1 MRKLLSGNEAIAR
14 GAYESGVRVASAY
27 PGTPSTEILETIA
40 SEFPEIYAE
49 WAPNEK
55 VALEVGIGCS
65 FAGGR
70 ALVAMKHVGV
80 NVASDPL
87 FTLSYTGVRGGLV
100 LTNADDPGMHSSQN
114 EQDSRNYARFAKIP
128 MLAPSD
134 SQEAKDFVIQAFE
147 ISEQFDTPVMLLSMT
162 RISHSKSLV
171 DIRVGSPTAR
181 TRIRRRRDDRAFR
194 WEIAPPSG
202 FIKEPKKFVMIPAHG
217 RMRHAI
223 VEQRLEKLRVYSNES
238 PLQKMEMR
246 DAEKAGERGGEGAR
260 EDKEPSISEFLAV
273 GDPTFVSPRTRRN
286 EIGIITSG
294 ISYQYS
300 REVVPEASILKL
312 GMVYPLPERLIR
324 EFASRVKKLYVV
336 EELDPFFEEQIRQ
349 MGLDVQG
356 VGVRL
361 GELSP
366 DVLMEFF
373 HGEEGR
379 GDAGTRGHRDT
390 ETRGHGDALGSPT
403 ARKNKEDVQLPGRP
417 PAMCAGCPHR
427 SVFYMLKK
435 KKLVVTGDIGCYTLS
450 VLPPLEAMDTC
461 VCMGASI
468 GNAMG
473 IEKATGRSDNVVAV
487 IGDSTFV
494 HSGIT
499 GLVDMVYNKSKGTV
513 IILDNDTT
521 AMTGRQ
527 EHPGTGYTLM
537 GEETKRLDF
546 LNLAKALGVE
556 YVMEVDPYDLDALDS
571 VIDEAVNLDKLA
583 VIITNQPCVLLG
595 RERES
600 RIAEV
605 DLDACTGCQLC
616 MQLGCPAIS
625 SVSPDVGSPTSRKK
639 KESDVGSPTSR
650 KKKESD
656 VGSPNGANTRFAPT
670 RKEKDDDKRVEI
682 DPTLCSGC
690 MVCAEICRSDA
701 IKELAV

>member
-14 GAYESGVRVASAY
+14 GAYESGVIVATAY

-80 NVASDPL
+80 NVAADPL
-87 FTLSYTGVRGGLV
+87 FTLSYTGVRGGLALV
-100 LTNADDPGMHSSQN
+100 SADDPGMHSSQN

-134 SQEAKDFVIQAFE
+134 SQEAKDFVIQALE
-147 ISEQFDTPVMLLSMT
+147 ISEQFDTPVMLLSTT

-171 DIRVGSPTAR
+171 DIHD
-181 TRIRRRRDDRAFR
+181 RD
-194 WEIAPPSG
+194 EITPPSG
-202 FIKEPKKFVMIPAHG
+202 FIKEPKKLVMIPAHG
-217 RMRHAI
+217 RMRHAV
-223 VEQRLEKLRVYSNES
+223 VEQRLEKLRAYSNEN
-238 PLQKMEMR
+238 PLQKMEIR
-246 DAEKAGERGGEGAR
+246 DEG
-260 EDKEPSISEFLAV
+260 
-273 GDPTFVSPRTRRN
+273 
-286 EIGIITSG
+286 IGIITSG

-300 REVVPEASILKL
+300 REVLPEASILKL
-312 GMVYPLPERLIR
+312 GMVYPLPEELIR
-324 EFASRVKKLYVV
+324 EFASRMKKLYVV

-356 VGVRL
+356 IGKRL

-373 HGEEGR
+373 HGIKAPQQ
-379 GDAGTRGHRDT
+379 D
-390 ETRGHGDALGSPT
+390 GST
-403 ARKNKEDVQLPGRP
+403 DVQLPGRP

-435 KKLVVTGDIGCYTLS
+435 KKLMVTGDIGCYTLS
-450 VLPPLEAMDTC
+450 VLPPLEVMDTC

-473 IEKATGRSDNVVAV
+473 IEKATGESDNMVAV

-546 LNLAKALGVE
+546 PNLAKALGVE
-556 YVMEVDPYDLDALDS
+556 YVQEVDPYDLDALDS

-583 VIITNQPCVLLG
+583 VIVTNQPCLLLR
-595 RERES
+595 REQRS

-605 DLDACTGCQLC
+605 DLDACIGCQLC
-616 MQLGCPAIS
+616 MRLGCPAMS
-625 SVSPDVGSPTSRKK
+625 NVSPDDKK
-639 KESDVGSPTSR
+639 
-650 KKKESD
+650 
-656 VGSPNGANTRFAPT
+656 
-670 RKEKDDDKRVEI
+670 VEI

-690 MVCAEICRSDA
+690 MVCAEICRSEA
-701 IKELAV
+701 IKELDV